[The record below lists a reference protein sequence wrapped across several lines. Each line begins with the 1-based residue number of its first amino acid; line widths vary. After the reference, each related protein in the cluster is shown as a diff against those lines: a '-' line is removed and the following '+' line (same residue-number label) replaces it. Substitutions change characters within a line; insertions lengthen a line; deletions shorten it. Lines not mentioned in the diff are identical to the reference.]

1 MAKKVE
7 IEIDVE
13 GNIVESVANL
23 KKLKAALRDVP
34 AGTAEWDKI
43 KNQIRDVEDSLESA
57 GKKSEDLKGLLEAAP
72 GPLGSLGRGI
82 KQIELATKSW
92 GAALKATGIG
102 LLVGTIG
109 ILVAAFAKTEGAMN
123 ALKPVIIQIERALG
137 GLVKAF
143 TPLLEMFANLV
154 AKILPPL
161 IKGLSVY
168 YAALVSLFTL
178 VKEAGVGVAKILAGI
193 FTLDTKLATEGVNQ
207 LKGSFGEAVK
217 TFGKFQSDFAAG
229 QKELTATEK
238 EELEKRQAAEKEALD
253 KRRQQQ
259 EEYRK
264 KVEQDTKTAN
274 DKLLQLQNDYE
285 TLSAKSEEDA
295 NKIKLR
301 QDFDREV
308 KEITALQ
315 LKNQKINGI
324 IVTAEELRANLLL
337 QAEKNYQLRLQKL
350 RDDDLKKFQDQTNK
364 TVDLN
369 TQFINKLNEVVAKSI
384 SDDFEKRKAE
394 RTLQAIEEEQQF
406 RKLEQELIDSY
417 KEIIKQY
424 PAARED
430 MEKAITIIQEKAA
443 IARKIIS
450 ETTVKDLAQ
459 IDRDAMKDSETKM
472 MARIDSELRILEL
485 RNQILNQKTQEYFV
499 NQRQILDKAY
509 EKEKLL
515 QKMAFD
521 ALLEQAKGNAEEEK
535 KIEERK
541 AEVLLGI
548 EKKYQADKKNLKQ
561 QEIAAYGEVA
571 SATISSF
578 AAITGALA
586 AGYDEEA
593 KTSKKAF
600 EQRKKLQVAT
610 AVMSA
615 ASGIIQILTQ
625 PSTLPSPFDW
635 IVKTANALALGIT
648 TGIQISTIKKTK
660 FEGTDGSGGTGPS
673 GNNMGRGY
681 ADGGIVRGPGTS
693 KSDSIPA
700 RLSNGEAVMT
710 SGAVTMFAPLLSM
723 MNQMGGGTSFSSNL
737 NTTLPDNP
745 NRTNPS
751 MEQQPLIMKTYVVE
765 NELTSS
771 QQRQARLKDL
781 STL

>member
-1 MAKKVE
+1 
-7 IEIDVE
+7 
-13 GNIVESVANL
+13 
-23 KKLKAALRDVP
+23 
-34 AGTAEWDKI
+34 
-43 KNQIRDVEDSLESA
+43 LESA
-57 GKKSEDLKGLLEAAP
+57 GRKSEDLKGLLEAAP
-72 GPLGSLGRGI
+72 GPLGALGRGI

-102 LLVGTIG
+102 LLVSTIG

-143 TPLLEMFANLV
+143 TPLLEMFANLL
-154 AKILPPL
+154 ADILPPL
-161 IKGLSVY
+161 ISGLSKY
-168 YAALVSLFTL
+168 YGALVSLFTL
-178 VKEAGVGVAKILAGI
+178 VKEAGVGVAKILAGV
-193 FTLDTKLATEGVNQ
+193 FSFDYTLATEGVNQ

-217 TFGKFQSDFAAG
+217 TFNKFQSDFAAG

-238 EELEKRQAAEKEALD
+238 EELEKRQALEKEALE

-264 KVEQDTKTAN
+264 RVEQDTKTAN
-274 DKLLQLQNDYE
+274 DKLLKLQNDFQVA
-285 TLSAKSEEDA
+285 TAKNEFEA
-295 NKIKLR
+295 QRIKL
-301 QDFDREV
+301 QQEYEAEV
-308 KEITALQ
+308 KEINLLK
-315 LKNQKINGI
+315 LKNQRINGI
-324 IVTAEELRANLLL
+324 LITGEELRNKLLI
-337 QAEKNYQLRLQKL
+337 QSKQNYLNATSKIDKEEVKAVNDKTNEIVKMTNDLRIKLQKL
-350 RDDDLKKFQDQTNK
+350 QDDNIKNDYVKRKEQRQLQFVEDTN
-364 TVDLN
+364 DLN
-369 TQFINKLNEVVAKSI
+369 AQKEAIIEKYNQLMLLNSDKMKEYQNEVYKVESLFFDAVDALDARMVQDIKNINKEEIRDIQKQAFDKL
-384 SDDFEKRKAE
+384 DAE
-394 RTLQAIEEEQQF
+394 L
-406 RKLEQELIDSY
+406 K
-417 KEIIKQY
+417 
-424 PAARED
+424 
-430 MEKAITIIQEKAA
+430 
-443 IARKIIS
+443 
-450 ETTVKDLAQ
+450 V
-459 IDRDAMKDSETKM
+459 
-472 MARIDSELRILEL
+472 LEL
-485 RNQILNQKTQEYFV
+485 RNQVLNQKTQEFFR
-499 NQRQILDKAY
+499 NQSELLQKAY
-509 EKEKLL
+509 EKEKAI
-515 QKMAFD
+515 QEAAFRD
-521 ALLEQAKGNAEEEK
+521 RLEDVEGNAEKEK
-535 KIEERK
+535 EIEKEK
-541 AEVLLGI
+541 ADVLLGI

-571 SATISSF
+571 SATINSF

-635 IVKTANALALGIT
+635 IVKTANAVALGIT

-660 FEGTDGSGGTGPS
+660 FEGTDGSGGAGPA

-710 SGAVTMFAPLLSM
+710 AGAVTMFAPMLSM

-751 MEQQPLIMKTYVVE
+751 MEQQPLIMKTYIVE
-765 NELTSS
+765 NELTST

>member
-1 MAKKVE
+1 MKT
-7 IEIDVE
+7 II
-13 GNIVESVANL
+13 
-23 KKLKAALRDVP
+23 KLQ
-34 AGTAEWDKI
+34 
-43 KNQIRDVEDSLESA
+43 N
-57 GKKSEDLKGLLEAAP
+57 
-72 GPLGSLGRGI
+72 
-82 KQIELATKSW
+82 
-92 GAALKATGIG
+92 
-102 LLVGTIG
+102 
-109 ILVAAFAKTEGAMN
+109 N
-123 ALKPVIIQIERALG
+123 
-137 GLVKAF
+137 VK
-143 TPLLEMFANLV
+143 
-154 AKILPPL
+154 
-161 IKGLSVY
+161 
-168 YAALVSLFTL
+168 
-178 VKEAGVGVAKILAGI
+178 
-193 FTLDTKLATEGVNQ
+193 
-207 LKGSFGEAVK
+207 VK
-217 TFGKFQSDFAAG
+217 TLNEKPS
-229 QKELTATEK
+229 LTHPE
-238 EELEKRQAAEKEALD
+238 
-253 KRRQQQ
+253 
-259 EEYRK
+259 
-264 KVEQDTKTAN
+264 
-274 DKLLQLQNDYE
+274 
-285 TLSAKSEEDA
+285 
-295 NKIKLR
+295 
-301 QDFDREV
+301 
-308 KEITALQ
+308 
-315 LKNQKINGI
+315 
-324 IVTAEELRANLLL
+324 
-337 QAEKNYQLRLQKL
+337 
-350 RDDDLKKFQDQTNK
+350 FQDQTNK

-369 TQFINKLNEVVAKSI
+369 TQFLNKLNEVVAKSI

-443 IARKIIS
+443 IARKILS
-450 ETTVKDLAQ
+450 ETAQKDLAQ